1 MGWHFRGNSND
12 IYSRMSHRLHLHRQ
26 FVMTLDH
33 SAPLTVGAVSAVLSA
48 VVQDGASTPS
58 LGSLLV
64 PALSAIVGAVSSY
77 AVLKT
82 TVKTVERDVGFMRK
96 DIMQINETIS
106 DTSVR
111 LARIEGRLER
121 E

>member
-1 MGWHFRGNSND
+1 MGWHSRGRSNVL
-12 IYSRMSHRLHLHRQ
+12 YSRMSYRLHLHRSP
-26 FVMTLDH
+26 VMTVDH
-33 SAPLTVGAVSAVLSA
+33 SAPLTIGAVSAVMSA
-48 VVQDGASTPS
+48 VVQGSAAAPS

-64 PALSAIVGAVSSY
+64 PALSAVVGAISSY

-96 DIMQINETIS
+96 DITQIHETIS

>member
-1 MGWHFRGNSND
+1 
-12 IYSRMSHRLHLHRQ
+12 MSYRPHLHRPT
-26 FVMTLDH
+26 VMTLDH
-33 SAPLTVGAVSAVLSA
+33 SAPLTIGAVSAVMSA
-48 VVQDGASTPS
+48 VVQGSSAAPS
-58 LGSLLV
+58 IGSLLV

-96 DIMQINETIS
+96 DIGHINEVIS

-111 LARIEGRLER
+111 LARIEGRLEA

>member
-1 MGWHFRGNSND
+1 
-12 IYSRMSHRLHLHRQ
+12 
-26 FVMTLDH
+26 MTLDH
-33 SAPLTVGAVSAVLSA
+33 SAPLTIGAVSAVMSA
-48 VVQDGASTPS
+48 VVQGGSPAPS
-58 LGSLLV
+58 LWSLLV
-64 PALSAIVGAVSSY
+64 PALSAVVGAVSSY

-96 DIMQINETIS
+96 DIGHINDLVA

-111 LARIEGRLER
+111 LARIEGRLEA

>member
-1 MGWHFRGNSND
+1 
-12 IYSRMSHRLHLHRQ
+12 
-26 FVMTLDH
+26 MTVDH
-33 SAPLTVGAVSAVLSA
+33 SAPLTIGAMSAVMSA
-48 VVQDGASTPS
+48 VVQNGAATPS

-64 PALSAIVGAVSSY
+64 PAISAVIGAVSSY

-82 TVKTVERDVGFMRK
+82 TVKTVERDVGFMRR
-96 DIMQINETIS
+96 DLSHLSEVVT

-111 LARIEGRLER
+111 VARIEGRLEK